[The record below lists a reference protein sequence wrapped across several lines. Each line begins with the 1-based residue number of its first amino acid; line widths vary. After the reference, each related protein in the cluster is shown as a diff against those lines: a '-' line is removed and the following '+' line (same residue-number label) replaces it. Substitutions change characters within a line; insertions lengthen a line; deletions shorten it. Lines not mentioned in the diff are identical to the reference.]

1 MKENNDLFDKNMITG
16 SEQDNTAAE
25 TEEKVSVKD
34 LFTSRSTRKGGYSV
48 GLSIIV
54 VAIAVVLSLL
64 VGFLPTN
71 LTKFDISDL
80 RIYETGDT
88 TKQVISEL
96 DKNIEITVIADLKN
110 LDSRIERICNKY
122 AGMSNKISIA
132 FVDPVVTPS
141 VLELADTNNVYVY
154 CPQTQKSKTI
164 SFDDIIQYDMYTY
177 YSTGQYQETMF
188 DGEGQLTGA
197 IVNVTDENPTT
208 VYALVGHGESALGS
222 FMSDLITK
230 QNITIKEVNLVSG
243 DKISKDEAEVI
254 IVNGPTMDITEGES
268 EQLADYLANGGTI
281 LYFGKYQGTTFKL
294 DNLNALFATYG
305 IVQQDGFV
313 RDNSTN
319 FASTPTYIVP
329 QVDYFLNITSDLYNK
344 RLIVLLADTTGTD
357 FVVGFEEKDAVKS
370 GAEVYKLLESMDTAE
385 RVYVDENGEN
395 VVVSGQSVLGY
406 FARKTETGG
415 GRIFAFPD
423 VMIDDYI
430 LSNYSNSVSNST
442 IIVNVL
448 AYSIEGMANVSIPGK
463 SLQIT
468 YNTIPNGFALGTAF
482 MIIIPVTVMAI
493 GFAIWIRRR
502 RV

>member
-96 DKNIEITVIADLKN
+96 DKNIEITVIADLKD

-208 VYALVGHGESALGS
+208 VYALVGHGESAL
-222 FMSDLITK
+222 
-230 QNITIKEVNLVSG
+230 
-243 DKISKDEAEVI
+243 
-254 IVNGPTMDITEGES
+254 
-268 EQLADYLANGGTI
+268 
-281 LYFGKYQGTTFKL
+281 
-294 DNLNALFATYG
+294 
-305 IVQQDGFV
+305 
-313 RDNSTN
+313 
-319 FASTPTYIVP
+319 
-329 QVDYFLNITSDLYNK
+329 
-344 RLIVLLADTTGTD
+344 
-357 FVVGFEEKDAVKS
+357 
-370 GAEVYKLLESMDTAE
+370 
-385 RVYVDENGEN
+385 
-395 VVVSGQSVLGY
+395 
-406 FARKTETGG
+406 
-415 GRIFAFPD
+415 
-423 VMIDDYI
+423 
-430 LSNYSNSVSNST
+430 
-442 IIVNVL
+442 
-448 AYSIEGMANVSIPGK
+448 
-463 SLQIT
+463 
-468 YNTIPNGFALGTAF
+468 
-482 MIIIPVTVMAI
+482 
-493 GFAIWIRRR
+493 
-502 RV
+502 

>member
-1 MKENNDLFDKNMITG
+1 MKDDKDLFDQNMITD
-16 SEQDNTAAE
+16 SEQETDSAA
-25 TEEKVSVKD
+25 EEKVTVKD

-48 GLSIIV
+48 GLSIVV

-64 VGFLPTN
+64 VGFLPEN

-88 TKQVISEL
+88 TKQVVSEL
-96 DKNIEITVIADLKN
+96 DKNVEITVIADLKN
-110 LDSRIERICNKY
+110 LDSRIKRIVDKY
-122 AGMSNKISIA
+122 DGMSNKISAA

-141 VLELADTNNVYVY
+141 VLELANTNNVYVY

-177 YSTGQYQETMF
+177 YSTGQYDETIF

-208 VYALVGHGESALGS
+208 VYALVGHGESELGS
-222 FMSDLITK
+222 FMADLITK
-230 QNITIKEVNLVSG
+230 QNISLKEVNLISG
-243 DKISKDEAEVI
+243 DRISKDEAEVI
-254 IVNGPTMDITEGES
+254 IVNGPTMDITEAES
-268 EQLADYLANGGTI
+268 KQLADYLASGGTI
-281 LYFGKYQGTTFKL
+281 LYFGTYQGTSFKL
-294 DNLNALFATYG
+294 NNLNALFATYG
-305 IVQQDGFV
+305 IVQQDGFI
-313 RDNSTN
+313 RDNSNN

-329 QVDYFLNITSDLYNK
+329 KIDFFLNITSDAYNK
-344 RLIVLLADTTGTD
+344 RLIVLLADQTGKD
-357 FVVGFEEKDAVKS
+357 FVVGFEEKDAARS
-370 GAEVYKLLESMDTAE
+370 GAEVYTLLESDDTAE

-395 VVVSGQSVLGY
+395 VVVSGKTVLGY

-415 GRIFAFPD
+415 GRIFAFSD
-423 VMIDDYI
+423 VMIDDVI
-430 LSNYSNSVSNST
+430 LSNYSNSVSNAT

-468 YNTIPNGFALGTAF
+468 YNTIPNGFALGTAY
-482 MIIIPVTVMAI
+482 MIIIPVTIMVI
-493 GFAIWIRRR
+493 GLAVWLRRR